1 MHTVQINLNSIDK
14 VKAFVHSVNT
24 FNTEFDLV
32 SGRFVID
39 AKSIMGIFSLDL
51 SKPMN
56 LTIYNDDDAEIMES
70 LKPFLVQ

>member
-51 SKPMN
+51 SKPIN
-56 LTIYNDDDAEIMES
+56 LTISNDDDAEIMES

>member
-51 SKPMN
+51 SKPIN
-56 LTIYNDDDAEIMES
+56 LNIYNDDDAEIMES

>member
-51 SKPMN
+51 SKPIN
-56 LTIYNDDDAEIMES
+56 LTICNDDDAEIMES

>member
-39 AKSIMGIFSLDL
+39 AKSIMIFSLDL
-51 SKPMN
+51 SKPIN